1 VRFAVPGIRRPLLL
15 LSALITITV
24 PGLLAVYAAIGHDAG
39 SRSAAAADRTLR
51 RAPVAGG
58 TPVTMASGL
67 AVPAAAGPAHVSHGL
82 GMQLLSEA
90 ATAGLATSY
99 QGVELISRWSVVGT
113 STVVSNV
120 WHRAGGKTVTQTSDA
135 ATVAGS
141 QPYLSFDAD
150 NRDPEGVFG
159 VTKTLV
165 GLLGAHYNVAY
176 AGQGSAVGRTAL
188 IIEVRRVNGS
198 VAARFWLDKQTR
210 LPLRREVYDANAQVI
225 SEDAFIQ
232 VQFGQLAK
240 EPQPAPAP
248 AGTSMRV
255 LTPQQ
260 AKAAS
265 TAAAAVSAAASGSP
279 SWSEAPA
286 PAQLLQEL
294 HGQGSLLPAA
304 LPGGLSLY
312 EAAQSQTAAGRVVDL
327 GYSDGLSVVSVFVQR
342 GTLPAK
348 IAGWQPVKLGGHEV
362 FASQHSLIWSGH
374 GFVYTVLADAPP
386 ETVVAAVAVL
396 PQNSPPGFWM
406 RLGRGLGRLASMV
419 DPFH

>member
-1 VRFAVPGIRRPLLL
+1 MPGIRRALLL

-39 SRSAAAADRTLR
+39 PRSAASADRTLR

-58 TPVTMASGL
+58 TPVTLASGL
-67 AVPAAAGPAHVSHGL
+67 AAPAAAGPPRVSHGL
-82 GMQLLSEA
+82 GMQLLGQA
-90 ATAGLATSY
+90 ASAGLATSY
-99 QGVELISRWSVVGT
+99 QGIELISRWSVVGT

-141 QPYLSFDAD
+141 QSYLSFDAD

-165 GLLGAHYNVAY
+165 GLLGAHYSVAY
-176 AGQGSAVGRTAL
+176 AGPGSAVGRAAL
-188 IIEVRRVNGS
+188 IIEVRRVDGS

-210 LPLRREVYDANAQVI
+210 LPLRREVYDENAQVI

-232 VQFGQLAK
+232 VQFGQPAK
-240 EPQPAPAP
+240 EPQPVQAT
-248 AGTSMRV
+248 AGAAIGA

-260 AKAAS
+260 VKAAS
-265 TAAAAVSAAASGSP
+265 TAAAASAAASGP
-279 SWSEAPA
+279 PAWSEAPA
-286 PAQLLQEL
+286 PVQLLQEL
-294 HGQGSLLPAA
+294 HGQGWLLPAA

-312 EAAQSQTAAGRVVDL
+312 EAAQSQTTAGRVVDL
-327 GYSDGLSVVSVFVQR
+327 GYSDGLFVVSVFVQR
-342 GTLPAK
+342 GTLAGK
-348 IAGWQPVKLGGHEV
+348 MAGWQPVKLDGHEV
-362 FASQHSLIWSGH
+362 FAAQHTLVWSGH

-386 ETVVAAVAVL
+386 ETVDAVVAAL

-406 RLGRGLGRLASMV
+406 RMGRGLGRLASMV
-419 DPFH
+419 DPFR

>member
-1 VRFAVPGIRRPLLL
+1 VPGIRRPLLL

-24 PGLLAVYAAIGHDAG
+24 PGLLAVYAAIGHNTG
-39 SRSAAAADRTLR
+39 SRSAAGADRTLR
-51 RAPVAGG
+51 RVPVAGG
-58 TPVTMASGL
+58 PAVTMASGL
-67 AVPAAAGPAHVSHGL
+67 AAPAAGGPPQVGQGL
-82 GMQLLSEA
+82 GMELLGEA

-99 QGVELISRWSVVGT
+99 QGVELISRWSLVGT
-113 STVVSNV
+113 STVVSSV
-120 WHRAGGKTVTQTSDA
+120 WHRAGGKTVTQTSNA

-165 GLLGAHYNVAY
+165 GLLGSHYSVAY

-188 IIEVRRVNGS
+188 VIEVRRVDGS

-210 LPLRREVYDANAQVI
+210 LPLRREVYDASAQVI

-232 VQFGQLAK
+232 VQFGQLAR

-248 AGTSMRV
+248 VGAAAMGV
-255 LTPQQ
+255 LTPEQV
-260 AKAAS
+260 KAAN
-265 TAAAAVSAAASGSP
+265 AASAAVKAAASGPP

-286 PAQLLQEL
+286 PVQLLQEL
-294 HGQGSLLPAA
+294 HGQGWQLPVA

-312 EAAQSQTAAGRVVDL
+312 EAAQSQTPTGRVIDL
-327 GYSDGLSVVSVFVQR
+327 GYSDGLFVVSVFVQR
-342 GTLPAK
+342 GTLAAK
-348 IAGWQPVKLGGHEV
+348 MAGWQPVKLGGHEV
-362 FASQHSLIWSGH
+362 FAAQHSIVWAGH

-386 ETVVAAVAVL
+386 ETVSAVVEAL
-396 PQNSPPGFWM
+396 PQNSPPGFWG